1 MDGLLYRLAAMS
13 GRERLL
19 TTMAAIALVTYITYL
34 TAFQSLMGDI
44 SAAQKRITACNEQ
57 SRQVESARGTM
68 PELARELARLRDSLA
83 EKIEHEKKQ
92 KSVIEAGGNIGSV
105 LRSMETSARMMN
117 LHLLS
122 LNAATS
128 PVAREKLAITKND
141 ESAAQFTKNI
151 IRMKYRSDYP
161 SAVNYLSKIMELP
174 YAISLVSVDMT
185 RSDRASAGRTLVTS
199 TVELEI
205 FSK

>member
-1 MDGLLYRLAAMS
+1 MDTLLYRLAAMS

-44 SAAQKRITACNEQ
+44 GSAQKRIAEFNEK
-57 SRQVESARGTM
+57 SRQVEQARGTM
-68 PELARELARLRDSLA
+68 PEIAKEMALLRENLA
-83 EKIEHEKKQ
+83 EKIEQAKKQ
-92 KSVIEAGGNIGSV
+92 KLILEAGGNIGSV
-105 LRSMETSARMMN
+105 LRSMDDSARRMD
-117 LHLLS
+117 LQLLS
-122 LNAATS
+122 LDAATS
-128 PVAREKLAITKND
+128 QTLNDKVTVTDRDGSVAR
-141 ESAAQFTKNI
+141 FTKNI
-151 IRMKYRSDYP
+151 IRMKYRSEYP

-185 RSDRASAGRTLVTS
+185 RSGQTDAESSLITS

>member
-1 MDGLLYRLAAMS
+1 MDTLLYRLSAMS

-44 SAAQKRITACNEQ
+44 GSAQKRIAEFTEK
-57 SRQVESARGTM
+57 SRQVEQARGTM
-68 PELARELARLRDSLA
+68 PEITKELARLRENLA
-83 EKIEHEKKQ
+83 EKIEQEKKQ
-92 KSVIEAGGNIGSV
+92 KLTLEAGGNIGSV
-105 LRSMETSARMMN
+105 LRSMEGSARRMD
-117 LHLLS
+117 LQLIS
-122 LNAATS
+122 LDAATS
-128 PVAREKLAITKND
+128 PVAMEKVAITKSD
-141 ESAAQFTKNI
+141 ESAGRFTKNI

-161 SAVNYLSKIMELP
+161 SAVKYLSKIMELP

-185 RSDRASAGRTLVTS
+185 RSDRAGAGRTLITS